1 MKFSGCL
8 IASDYDGTLYN
19 NEGIITPQVREKIAY
34 YIANGGRFTVCT
46 GRTKQGFHAY
56 DSSYINAPVLL
67 ANGSTAYDYAENKLC
82 FKVPVG
88 EEIFDAVRYIA
99 AEFPAVSIEMY
110 SYFNSFVINNSETS
124 HYHFTVQNI
133 DYSVVS
139 DPSEADA
146 PWQKVMLYAPCDFS
160 AKVQEYLKA
169 KWYDVH
175 FLPTTGEYIEIMQQ
189 GVDKGTGLL
198 KLADSL
204 NISHDKVFSVGD
216 GFNDVEMLAAAKIGF
231 VPANGCEEAFAA
243 ADRVVRSNDEGAV
256 AHVIE
261 ILDGIF

>member
-1 MKFSGCL
+1 MKFQNCL

-19 NEGIITPQVREKIAY
+19 NEGVITEQVKEKIAY
-34 YIANGGRFTVCT
+34 FIANGGRFTVCT

-67 ANGSTAYDYAENKLC
+67 GNGSTAFDYSKGELAFSES
-82 FKVPVG
+82 VG
-88 EEIFDAVRYIA
+88 EEIFDALRAVK
-99 AEFPAVSIEMY
+99 ENFPSVSIEMY

-124 HYHFTVQNI
+124 HHHFTAQNI
-133 DYSVVS
+133 GYSVVD
-139 DPSEADA
+139 DPAQAQA
-146 PWQKVMLYAPCDFS
+146 PWQKVMLYAEDNS
-160 AKVQEYLKA
+160 LEVQQYLKE
-169 KWYDVH
+169 KCPSVH
-175 FLPTTGEYIEIMQQ
+175 FLPTTGSYIEIMKQ

-198 KLADSL
+198 KLADAL
-204 NISHDKVFSVGD
+204 NIPHNRVFAVGD
-216 GFNDVEMLAAAKIGF
+216 GFNDREMLIAAQIGF
-231 VPANGCEEAFAA
+231 VPANGSEEALAV